1 MAAIAVCVLS
11 ASARAVSVL
20 AVTVLAVSILAAGPA
35 QAAAP
40 SIDASIEP
48 SQIALGESANLTILT
63 SGNGTLS
70 INLPVVA
77 GLEFRVVGQSRQIQM
92 TNGIT
97 IESTSTIIRVTPE
110 VAGVFTIPGVTPKS
124 PPLVLRVNP
133 GGAGPSSSPNSSSA
147 PDRLPFVPGPNA
159 KGLRMTP
166 DGSAF
171 VHLEI
176 PKHEMFVGETVP
188 VEIQVGMR
196 DGFVAS
202 LNGLPKLNND
212 DFTLNNLSRQPE
224 RTAKAI
230 DGKMFTVYTWR
241 SLLGAVKPGTFSL
254 TFETPL
260 TVRIRT
266 RPRQDSML
274 DDLLGD
280 PFLQNIF
287 GTTVQKDITATSPE
301 TAMTVLPLPTEGRPP
316 DFGGA
321 VGSFKISTEVSS
333 AKTTAG
339 DPLTLRMHVTGA
351 GNFDRV
357 DSRMLNGDDQ
367 WKTYEPKASFNSPD
381 PTGRR
386 GEKIFEQPIIA
397 SQPGTHTIPPLKFS
411 YFDPST
417 RRYETA
423 HSAPLTVA
431 VSPAAASAGN
441 EPPPTPTATG
451 TPADE
456 AHTGLRPD
464 HAITDARV
472 DSLIPLYYQPRFLAV
487 PSALALLLCGAW
499 AALRRME
506 RNARG
511 ERERVRSELLSNL
524 LKTMSQASARGDAA
538 QFVNSASAAL
548 RQTLGARWQ
557 IAPDLVTAV
566 DVDARLEAGERDD
579 IRQIFALADEANYS
593 GGDLQ
598 AADFDRW
605 TQIVRRQLA
614 DEAVS

>member
-1 MAAIAVCVLS
+1 MRARFSHLWAMAAIA
-11 ASARAVSVL
+11 
-20 AVTVLAVSILAAGPA
+20 AGVFVA
-35 QAAAP
+35 GSSQAAAP

-48 SQIALGESANLTILT
+48 AQIALGESAKLTILT
-63 SGNGTLS
+63 SGSGTVSLS
-70 INLPVVA
+70 LPVVA
-77 GLEFRVVGQSRQIQM
+77 GLEFRVVGQSRQIQSI
-92 TNGIT
+92 NGIT
-97 IESTSTIIRVTPE
+97 IESTSTVIRVTPE
-110 VAGVFTIPGVTPKS
+110 SAGIFTIPGVTPKS

-133 GGAGPSSSPNSSSA
+133 GGGSSA
-147 PDRLPFVPGPNA
+147 PNNSIPDVLPFIPGPNA

-171 VHLEI
+171 VHLEM
-176 PKHEMFVGETVP
+176 PKHEMYVGETVP

-202 LNGLPKLNND
+202 LNGLPKLNSS

-224 RTAKAI
+224 RAAKAI
-230 DGKMFTVYTWR
+230 DGKAFTVYTWR

-287 GTTVQKDITATSPE
+287 GTTVQKDITAASPE
-301 TAMTVLPLPTEGRPP
+301 AAMTVLALPAQGRPA

-321 VGSFKISTEVSS
+321 VGSFKISTDVST
-333 AKTTAG
+333 AKSTAG
-339 DPLTLRMHVTGA
+339 DPLTLRLHVTGA

-357 DSRMLNGDDQ
+357 DSRMLSGDGQ

-381 PTGRR
+381 PTGHR
-386 GEKIFEQPIIA
+386 GEKIFEQPLIA
-397 SQPGTHTIPPLKFS
+397 SQPGTHTIPPLHFS

-417 RRYETA
+417 RHYETA

-431 VSPAAASAGN
+431 VSAAAASAGN
-441 EPPPTPTATG
+441 EPPPAPTAAG
-451 TPADE
+451 TLGDE

-464 HAITDARV
+464 HALTGACV
-472 DSLIPLYYQPRFLAV
+472 DSLLPLYYQPRFLAI
-487 PSALALLLCGAW
+487 PTALALLLCGAW
-499 AALRRME
+499 AALRRVE
-506 RNARG
+506 RNAAG
-511 ERERVRSELLSNL
+511 ERERVRLALIGHLLE
-524 LKTMSQASARGDAA
+524 TMSLASARGDAA
-538 QFVNSASAAL
+538 EFINSASSIL
-548 RQTLGARWQ
+548 RQALAVRWQ
-557 IAPDLVTAV
+557 ISPQQITLV
-566 DVDARLEAGERDD
+566 DIDARLAGSERDD
-579 IRQIFALADEANYS
+579 IHQIFALADEANYS

-598 AADFDRW
+598 AADFERCM
-605 TQIVRRQLA
+605 QIVRRQLA
-614 DEAVS
+614 SEAAS